1 MYFVFKVGLF
11 FSGLI
16 ALLAVLL
23 IVIEKGD
30 EDIVTH
36 YAEPMDLLKKISRN
50 VLLNYASKEEV
61 AFETLWQER
70 ACVVTFLR
78 RFGWSL
84 CRLGAKELS
93 DIKPLLDEHNVR
105 LIGVGLEEFGVEEF
119 VAGKF
124 FDGELFLDTQKKSY
138 EAMGF
143 KRIGFL
149 ASIPELLK
157 KLTRDASARA
167 DARGITGNLSG
178 DGMLTGGTIV
188 VSKGGSEVM
197 YLYKQQSFADHASNE
212 EILKALGI
220 ESKTDEPK
228 QDA

>member
-1 MYFVFKVGLF
+1 MHPVVKVGLVSSF
-11 FSGLI
+11 LI

-23 IVIEKGD
+23 IVVEKSD
-30 EDIVTH
+30 DDIVTH
-36 YAEPMDLLKKISRN
+36 NSDPMDLLKKISRN
-50 VLLNYASKEEV
+50 VLLNYATKEEV

-93 DIKPLLDEHNVR
+93 DIKPLLDEHDVR
-105 LIGVGLEEFGVEEF
+105 LIGIGLEEFGVEEF

-143 KRIGFL
+143 KRFGFL
-149 ASIPELLK
+149 AAIPELLR

-178 DGMLTGGTIV
+178 DGMQTGGTIV

-197 YLYKQQSFADHASNE
+197 YLFKQQSFADHAPNE

-220 ESKTDEPK
+220 QPRQEEPK
-228 QDA
+228 QEN

>member
-1 MYFVFKVGLF
+1 MFTVCKIGL
-11 FSGLI
+11 SLSSLI
-16 ALLAVLL
+16 AFVAILFLV
-23 IVIEKGD
+23 VERND
-30 EDIVTH
+30 DDVDTH
-36 YAEPMDLLKKISRN
+36 LGNMDLLKKISRN

-61 AFETLWQER
+61 AFETVWKDR

-93 DIKPLLDEHNVR
+93 DIKPLLDEHDVR
-105 LIGVGLEEFGVEEF
+105 LIGVGLEELGVEEF
-119 VAGKF
+119 VSGKF

-143 KRIGFL
+143 KRFGFL

-167 DARGITGNLSG
+167 DARGISGNLSG
-178 DGMLTGGTIV
+178 DGMQTGGTIV
-188 VSKGGSEVM
+188 VSKGGSEVL
-197 YLYKQQSFADHASNE
+197 YLFKQQSFADHAPNE
-212 EILKALGI
+212 DILKALGI
-220 ESKTDEPK
+220 EAKAEASNN
-228 QDA
+228 